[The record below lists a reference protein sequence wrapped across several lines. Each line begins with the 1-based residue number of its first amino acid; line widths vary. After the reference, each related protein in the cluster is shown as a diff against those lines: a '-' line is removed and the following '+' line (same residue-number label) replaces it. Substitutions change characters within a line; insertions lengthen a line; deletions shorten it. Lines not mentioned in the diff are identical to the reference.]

1 MTNHLT
7 IITCIAGITL
17 SACSTPQGDNETGGM
32 MVGGVAG
39 GAAGGLIG
47 AECGGAPGALIGAGV
62 GAVAGGFA
70 GKEVGKSTDEK
81 KVKLKKTA
89 AK

>member
-1 MTNHLT
+1 MNNHLT

-32 MVGGVAG
+32 IVGGVAG
-39 GAAGGLIG
+39 GATGGLIG

-62 GAVAGGFA
+62 GAVAGGLA
-70 GKEVGKSTDEK
+70 GKEIGKNADEK
-81 KVKLKKTA
+81 KIRSKKIA
-89 AK
+89 NK